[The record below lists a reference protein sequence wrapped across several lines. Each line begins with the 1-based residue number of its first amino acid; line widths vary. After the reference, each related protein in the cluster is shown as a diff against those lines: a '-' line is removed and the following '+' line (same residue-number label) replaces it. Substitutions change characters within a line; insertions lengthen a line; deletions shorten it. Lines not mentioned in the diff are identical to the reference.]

1 MNSSVSP
8 RLNADLLDEKYAQ
21 WRNDPHSVEPTW
33 SAFFE
38 GFELGAAQLEQQL
51 EAQKT
56 LGKSPATPEPASA
69 AAVAAS
75 LGEDD
80 PDSLRV
86 TQVDPSFR
94 ARLVSLV
101 YTYRAIGHTEAWID
115 PLSLSP
121 PDNPSLDL
129 EGFGFSTDDL
139 EEEVATH
146 FFARGK
152 PMKLNQMVGMLNE
165 IYASKIGFEFMHIN
179 DREVRHWLRD
189 RIEARPHAWD
199 TADDEK
205 TQVLEWL
212 QEAEL
217 FEAFLHKTYVAQKR
231 FGLDGGESLMVA
243 LNGLFEATAE
253 NGVDEIVMGMAH
265 RGRLNVLA
273 NFLHKPLDII
283 FHEFTEN
290 YVTDLVGGD
299 GDVKYH
305 LGFETTRETAG
316 NHPVNIFLA
325 PNPSHLEA
333 VNPVVEGMA
342 RARQRLVNDTETRT
356 RVLPLLVHGDAA
368 FAGQGPVAEVLNFS
382 QLPGYRTGGTVHVVV
397 NNQIGFT
404 TLPADARSSVYCTD
418 IVKMIEAPVFHVN
431 GDCPLDVLFC
441 AKLALEFR
449 QKFRRDV
456 VIDIVCYRRHGHNEA
471 DEPAFTSPKLY
482 RTIRSKKT
490 TAALFKEA
498 LIDDQTLSDETVKA
512 MEEKAIRRKL
522 ETDYK
527 KIQELE
533 SEGEGAFHGASAV
546 LQPPYSHDPVPTGIS
561 KKQLKLLGE
570 RLTHVPEDFHINEKI
585 RRFVVAKRE
594 QANRDGGPYD
604 WAYAEALAFGSLLAE
619 GKSVRLSG
627 QDSRR
632 GTFSH
637 RHAVLYD
644 AETRERY
651 FPLKNISD
659 DQAMFCAYNSLLSE
673 HGVLGFDYGYT
684 LMVPEMLICWEAQ
697 FGDFANGAQVIIDQF
712 ISSSESKWG
721 KPSGLVMLLPHG
733 YEGQGPEHS
742 SARLERFL
750 QLSAES
756 NMQVCNLTT
765 PAQYFH
771 VLRRQLARPFR
782 KPLIIMSPKSL
793 LRHDGAVSHADDFT
807 GRSAFREMIDDE
819 HLIDKP
825 ERVTRLIFCSGK
837 VYYDL
842 RTYRD
847 EHKLRN
853 VAIIRIEQLYPFN
866 RELLK
871 QIVQRY
877 PRANKKWVWCQEEP
891 LNMGAWSYIG
901 ARLEKLSKHRVRY
914 AGRDRSASPAAG
926 SKAVHTREQKN
937 LVKAAFSV

>member
-8 RLNADLLDEKYAQ
+8 RINADLLDEKYAE
-21 WRNDPHSVEPTW
+21 WKNNPESVDPTW

-38 GFELGAAQLEQQL
+38 GFELGAAKLEQEIANQQG
-51 EAQKT
+51 ASGSAKT
-56 LGKSPATPEPASA
+56 PAPASA
-69 AAVAAS
+69 EAVAAS
-75 LGEDD
+75 LGETD
-80 PDSLRV
+80 PDALRV

-101 YTYRAIGHTEAWID
+101 YTYRAVGHTEAWID
-115 PLSLSP
+115 PLSFEP
-121 PDNPSLDL
+121 PTNPSLDI
-129 EGFGFSTDDL
+129 EGFGFSQKDL
-139 EEEVATH
+139 DEEVATH
-146 FFARGK
+146 FFAKGQ
-152 PMKLNQMVGMLNE
+152 PMKLNQMIGMLDE
-165 IYASKIGFEFMHIN
+165 IYANKIGFEFMHIN

-189 RIEARPHAWD
+189 RIEERPDSWD
-199 TADDEK
+199 SSADEK
-205 TQVLEWL
+205 ATVLGWL

-231 FGLDGGESLMVA
+231 FGLDGGESVMVA
-243 LNGLFEATAE
+243 LNGLFEATKE

-265 RGRLNVLA
+265 RGRLNILA
-273 NFLHKPLDII
+273 NFLHKPLEVI
-283 FHEFTEN
+283 FHEFSEN
-290 YVTDLVGGD
+290 YVTDLAGGD

-305 LGFETTRETAG
+305 LGFETTRKTKDD
-316 NHPVNIFLA
+316 HPVKIFLA

-333 VNPVVEGMA
+333 VNPVVEGMT
-342 RARQRLVNDTETRT
+342 RARQRLVDDTETRT
-356 RVLPLLVHGDAA
+356 AVLPVLLHGDAA

-382 QLPGYRTGGTVHVVV
+382 QLPGYRTGGTVHIII

-404 TLPADARSSVYCTD
+404 TLPEDARSSAYCTD
-418 IVKMIEAPVFHVN
+418 VVKMIEAPVFHVN

-456 VIDIVCYRRHGHNEA
+456 VIDVVCYRRHGHNEA
-471 DEPAFTSPKLY
+471 DEPAFTAPQLY

-490 TAALFKEA
+490 TATLFKQA
-498 LIDDQTLSDETVKA
+498 LIEDQTLSSETVDA
-512 MEEKAIRRKL
+512 MENAISKRLK
-522 ETDYK
+522 EDYE
-527 KIQELE
+527 KIQKLE
-533 SEGEGAFHGASAV
+533 SEGGEGVFHGAAAV
-546 LQPPYSHDPVPTGIS
+546 IQPPYSHDPVVTGIT
-561 KKQLKLLGE
+561 KKQLKFLGE
-570 RLTHVPEDFHINEKI
+570 RLVDVPEGFKLNDKI
-585 RRFVVAKRE
+585 KRFVLGKRAKATKE
-594 QANRDGGPYD
+594 GGPFD
-604 WAYAEALAFGSLLAE
+604 WGHGEALAFASLLAE

-644 AETRERY
+644 ADTRERY
-651 FPLKNISD
+651 FPLKNLTE

-673 HGVLGFDYGYT
+673 HAVLGFDYGYT
-684 LMVPEMLICWEAQ
+684 LMVPDMLICWEAQ

-712 ISSSESKWG
+712 IASSESKWG

-750 QLSAES
+750 QLCAER

-782 KPLIIMSPKSL
+782 KPLIIMTPKSL
-793 LRHDGAVSHADDFT
+793 LRQPDAVSTAADFT
-807 GRSAFREMIDDE
+807 GKSCFLEMIDDE
-819 HLIDKP
+819 HLVDKP

-842 RTYRD
+842 RAYRD
-847 EHKLRN
+847 EHKLKN

-866 RELLK
+866 SDRLK

-877 PRANKKWVWCQEEP
+877 PR
-891 LNMGAWSYIG
+891 
-901 ARLEKLSKHRVRY
+901 
-914 AGRDRSASPAAG
+914 
-926 SKAVHTREQKN
+926 
-937 LVKAAFSV
+937 

>member
-8 RLNADLLDEKYAQ
+8 RLNADLLDEKYEL
-21 WRNDPHSVEPTW
+21 WKNDPQSVDPTW

-38 GFELGAAQLEQQL
+38 GFELGAAKLEEQI
-51 EAQKT
+51 EAKQS
-56 LGKSPATPEPASA
+56 GKSSHAPPRHASA
-69 AAVAAS
+69 QPIDAEI
-75 LGEDD
+75 GHDQ

-86 TQVDPSFR
+86 TQIDTTFR
-94 ARLVSLV
+94 DRLVSLF

-115 PLSLSP
+115 PLSLAP
-121 PDNPSLDL
+121 PNNPSLAL
-129 EGFGFSTDDL
+129 EGFGFSPDDL

-146 FFARGK
+146 FFAKGQ

-189 RIEARPHAWD
+189 KIEARPKAWASPD
-199 TADDEK
+199 SEK
-205 TQVLEWL
+205 EEVLEWL

-243 LNGLFEATAE
+243 LNGIFEATE
-253 NGVDEIVMGMAH
+253 GEGVQEIVMGMAH

-273 NFLHKPLDII
+273 NFLHKPLDVI
-283 FHEFTEN
+283 FHEFSDN
-290 YVTDLVGGD
+290 YVPNLVGGD

-305 LGFETTRETAG
+305 LGFENVRKTKTG
-316 NHPVNIFLA
+316 HPVNIILA

-333 VNPVVEGMA
+333 VNPVVEGMT
-342 RARQRLVNDTETRT
+342 RARQRLTGDTETRT
-356 RVLPLLVHGDAA
+356 QVLPLLLHGDAA

-382 QLPGYRTGGTVHVVV
+382 QLPGYRTGGTIHIVV

-404 TLPADARSSVYCTD
+404 TLPEDARSSVYCTD

-456 VIDIVCYRRHGHNEA
+456 VIDLVCYRRHGHNEA

-482 RTIRSKKT
+482 RTIRSKKS
-490 TAALFKEA
+490 TATLFKEA
-498 LIDDQTLSDETVKA
+498 LIDDQTFSVETLKA
-512 MEEKAIRRKL
+512 MEDSISKKL
-522 ETDYK
+522 EDDYEK
-527 KIQELE
+527 VQKLV
-533 SEGEGAFHGASAV
+533 SEGEGVFHGSTGEH
-546 LQPPYSHDPVPTGIS
+546 QPPYTHDPVPTGIK
-561 KKQLKLLGE
+561 KKQLKHLGE
-570 RLTHVPEDFHINEKI
+570 RLTEIPADFKLNDKI
-585 RRFVVAKRE
+585 KRFVIGKRAKAFE
-594 QANRDGGPYD
+594 EGGPYD
-604 WAYAEALAFGSLLAE
+604 WATAESLAFASLLSE
-619 GKSVRLSG
+619 GNSVRLSG

-651 FPLKNISD
+651 IPLKNIAP

-673 HGVLGFDYGYT
+673 HAVLGFDYGYT
-684 LMVPEMLICWEAQ
+684 LMVPDMLICWEAQ

-712 ISSSESKWG
+712 ITSAESKWSQ
-721 KPSGLVMLLPHG
+721 PSGITLLLPHG

-750 QLSAES
+750 QLCAE
-756 NMQVCNLTT
+756 NNIQVCNLTT

-771 VLRRQLARPFR
+771 ALRRQMARPFR
-782 KPLIIMSPKSL
+782 KPLVIMTPKSL
-793 LRHDGAVSHADDFT
+793 LRHAEAVSYDAEFT
-807 GRSAFREMIDDE
+807 GSSGFQEMIDDE
-819 HLIDKP
+819 HLVDKP
-825 ERVTRLIFCSGK
+825 ERVTRLIFCTGK

-842 RTYRD
+842 LAYRNL
-847 EHKLRN
+847 HKLRN
-853 VAIIRIEQLYPFN
+853 VAIIRIEQLYPFH
-866 RELLK
+866 RDLLK
-871 QIVQRY
+871 QIVLRY

-891 LNMGAWSYIG
+891 LNMGAWSYIS
-901 ARLEKLSKHRVRY
+901 ARLEKLCKHRVRY
-914 AGRDRSASPAAG
+914 AGRDRSSSPAAG
-926 SKAVHTREQKN
+926 SKVIHTREQKN
-937 LVKAAFSV
+937 LVEDAFSV

>member
-8 RLNADLLDEKYAQ
+8 RLNADLLDEKYAE
-21 WRNDPHSVEPTW
+21 WKSDPQSVEATW

-38 GFELGAAQLEQQL
+38 GFELGAARLEQ
-51 EAQKT
+51 E
-56 LGKSPATPEPASA
+56 LGNQQAGASSNRDSPAPASA
-69 AAVAAS
+69 EAVAAS

-80 PDSLRV
+80 PDALRV

-115 PLSLSP
+115 PLSLEP
-121 PDNPSLDL
+121 PYNPSLDIQ
-129 EGFGFSTDDL
+129 GFGFSADDL

-146 FFARGK
+146 FFARGQ
-152 PMKLNQMVGMLNE
+152 PMKLNQMIGMLDE
-165 IYASKIGFEFMHIN
+165 IYSSKIGFEFMHIN
-179 DREVRHWLRD
+179 DRKVRHWLRD
-189 RIEARPHAWD
+189 RIEARPDSWE
-199 TADDEK
+199 TPDDEK
-205 TQVLEWL
+205 SQVLEWL
-212 QEAEL
+212 QEAEF
-217 FEAFLHKTYVAQKR
+217 FESFLHKTYVAQKR

-243 LNGLFEATAE
+243 LNGLFEATRE
-253 NGVDEIVMGMAH
+253 NGVEEIVMGMAH

-273 NFLHKPLDII
+273 NFLHKPLEVI
-283 FHEFTEN
+283 FHEFSEN
-290 YVTDLVGGD
+290 YVTDLAGGD

-305 LGFETTRETAG
+305 LGFETSRETKDG
-316 NHPVNIFLA
+316 HPVNIFLA

-333 VNPVVEGMA
+333 VNPVVEGMT
-342 RARQRLVNDTETRT
+342 RARQRLVGDTETRT
-356 RVLPLLVHGDAA
+356 RVLPILIHGDAA

-382 QLPGYRTGGTVHVVV
+382 QLPGYRTGGTVHMIV

-404 TLPADARSSVYCTD
+404 TLPEDARSSVYCTD
-418 IVKMIEAPVFHVN
+418 VVKMIEAPVFHVN

-441 AKLALEFR
+441 TRLALEFR
-449 QKFRRDV
+449 QRFRRDV

-490 TAALFKEA
+490 TSTLFRQALV
-498 LIDDQTLSDETVKA
+498 DDHTLSPETIDA
-512 MEEKAIRRKL
+512 MEKGIRKRL
-522 ETDYK
+522 ESDYE
-527 KIQELE
+527 KIQKLE
-533 SEGEGAFHGASAV
+533 SEGEGVFHGASVV
-546 LQPPYSHDPVPTGIS
+546 LQPPYSHDAVTTGIT
-561 KKQLKLLGE
+561 KKKLKQLGH
-570 RLTHVPEDFHINEKI
+570 RLVEVPEDFKLNDKI
-585 RRFVVAKRE
+585 KRFVLAKRTR
-594 QANRDGGPYD
+594 ANEEGGPFD
-604 WAYAEALAFGSLLAE
+604 WGHAEALAFASLLDE

-644 AETRERY
+644 ADTRERY
-651 FPLKNISD
+651 FPLKNISPK
-659 DQAMFCAYNSLLSE
+659 QAMFCAYNSLLSE
-673 HGVLGFDYGYT
+673 HAVLGFDYGYT
-684 LMVPEMLICWEAQ
+684 LMAPDMLICWEAQ

-721 KPSGLVMLLPHG
+721 KPSNLVMLLPHG

-750 QLSAES
+750 QLCAES

-771 VLRRQLARPFR
+771 VLRRQLARPFS
-782 KPLIIMSPKSL
+782 KPLIIMTPKSL
-793 LRHDGAVSHADDFT
+793 LRHEDAVSHSPDFT
-807 GRSAFREMIDDE
+807 GKSSFQEIIDDE
-819 HLIDKP
+819 NLVDKP

-842 RTYRD
+842 RAYRD

-866 RELLK
+866 RDLLK
-871 QIVQRY
+871 HVVKRY

-891 LNMGAWSYIG
+891 LNMGAWSFIG
-901 ARLEKLSKHRVRY
+901 PRLDRISKSRVRY

-926 SKAVHTREQKN
+926 SKAIHTYEQKK
-937 LVKAAFSV
+937 LVKAAFSA